1 MWLSLTIRE
10 GTQTMKEIN
19 ELNLPENLHY
29 TKDHEWVRIDGDT
42 ALVGISDYAQDQ
54 LGDIVYVEMP
64 EVGDEFSQGEEFGT
78 LESVKAVSETYLPLT
93 GEIVEINEALED
105 APELV
110 NKDPYENWLVRIR
123 PSDLSELDELL
134 SVDEYL
140 DMLNG

>member
-1 MWLSLTIRE
+1 
-10 GTQTMKEIN
+10 MKEIN

-29 TKDHEWVRIDGDT
+29 TKDHEWVRIDGDS
-42 ALVGISDYAQDQ
+42 AFVGISDYAQDQ

-78 LESVKAVSETYLPLT
+78 LESVKAVSEIYLPLT
-93 GEIVEINEALED
+93 GEIIEVNDALED

-123 PSDLSELDELL
+123 PADLSELDELL

>member
-1 MWLSLTIRE
+1 
-10 GTQTMKEIN
+10 MKEIN

-29 TKDHEWVRIDGDT
+29 TKDHEWVRIDGDS

-78 LESVKAVSETYLPLT
+78 LESVKAVSEIYLPLT
-93 GEIVEINEALED
+93 GEIIEVNDALED

-123 PSDLSELDELL
+123 PADLSELDELL